1 MIVSINQPAYL
12 PWLGYFDRIARSDV
26 HIVLDHVQFEKNSMV
41 NRNRIRTPGG
51 SQMLTVPVRTAGR
64 FGDLA
69 INELEISGSG
79 QWARKHWQAIRQ
91 NYAKA
96 EHFSP
101 HQEFFAATYGTTWH
115 TLNDLMRHLTGHLLA
130 SLGIGTRILYS
141 SDLPVRE
148 KKQELILD
156 LCRHAGATT
165 YISGALGRNYLDP
178 GQFAA
183 AGIELLFQDY
193 RHPVYPQCRPGFE
206 SHLSVIDLLF
216 NCGADSKSI
225 LLSQPSLT
233 AATA

>member
-1 MIVSINQPAYL
+1 MILSINQPAYL

-69 INELEISGSG
+69 INELEISGPDA
-79 QWARKHWQAIRQ
+79 WARKHWQAMRQ
-91 NYAKA
+91 NYAKSA
-96 EHFSP
+96 HFGVHEAFLAS
-101 HQEFFAATYGTTWH
+101 AYSSTWH
-115 TLNDLMRHLTGHLLA
+115 RLNDLMRHLTGYLLN

-148 KKQELILD
+148 KKQELILG
-156 LCRHAGATT
+156 LCRHVGATT

-178 GQFAA
+178 AHFKS
-183 AGIELLFQDY
+183 AGIELLYQDY
-193 RHPVYPQCRPGFE
+193 RHPVYTQCHPGFE
-206 SHLSVIDLLF
+206 SHLSAVDLLF
-216 NCGADSKSI
+216 NCGSDSKII

-233 AATA
+233 AAPA